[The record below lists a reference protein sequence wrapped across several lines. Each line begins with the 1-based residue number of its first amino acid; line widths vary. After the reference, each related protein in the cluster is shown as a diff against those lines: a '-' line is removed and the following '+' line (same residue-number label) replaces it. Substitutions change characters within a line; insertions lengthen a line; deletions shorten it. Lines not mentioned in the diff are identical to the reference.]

1 MKITILQ
8 PQIIQGLGNRSNQE
22 DSVFPKQDEATGNDR
37 LFVLCDGMGGH
48 ENGEVASQLVC
59 GVLPE
64 YIRAHWHGGFF
75 PDGLLQDALN
85 EVNSRI
91 NEYPSESIRKMGTTL
106 TFLCIHQGGVLM
118 AHIGDSRIYHIRPSE
133 HLIIYKSRDHSLAY
147 DLYMAGE
154 IEYEDIA
161 TYKKN
166 VITRAIMPGQENPY
180 KADIAHTT
188 DVKPGDYFLLCSD
201 GLLENMSDVELVN
214 LLRSDL
220 DNDQKREQLIEN
232 SKDNKDN
239 HSAILLQISK
249 VAKDEE
255 DLSYINDET
264 TNRSNAIVFEKKI
277 SEFGSN
283 KLSSIISQSPQKP
296 LYKILLWILAV
307 IVLLILIIK
316 FYRYG

>member
-8 PQIIQGLGNRSNQE
+8 PQVIQELGNRSNQE
-22 DSVFPKQDEATGNDR
+22 DSVFPKQDEAAENDR

-59 GVLPE
+59 DVLPE
-64 YIRAHWHGGFF
+64 YIRVHWDGGSF

-154 IEYEDIA
+154 IKYEELA

-166 VITRAIMPGQENPY
+166 VITRAIMPGQEKPF

-201 GLLENMSDVELVN
+201 GLLENMSDEELVN
-214 LLRSDL
+214 LLCSDL
-220 DNDQKREQLIEN
+220 NNDQKRELLIEN

-239 HSAILLQISK
+239 HSAILVQISE
-249 VAKDEE
+249 VAKTEE
-255 DLSYINDET
+255 ESYINDET

-283 KLSSIISQSPQKP
+283 KQSSINPQSPQKP
-296 LYKILLWILAV
+296 LYTILLWILAV
-307 IVLLILIIK
+307 IVLLMLIIQIL
-316 FYRYG
+316 

>member
-1 MKITILQ
+1 MEITILQ
-8 PQIIQGLGNRSNQE
+8 PQVIQELGNRSNQE
-22 DSVFPKQDEATGNDR
+22 DSVFPKQGEATENDR

-59 GVLPE
+59 DVLPE
-64 YIRAHWHGGFF
+64 YIRAHWNGGCF

-106 TFLCIHQGGVLM
+106 TFLCIHQGGVFM

-154 IEYEDIA
+154 IKYEELA

-166 VITRAIMPGQENPY
+166 VITRAIMPGQEKPF

-201 GLLENMSDVELVN
+201 GLLENMSDEELVN
-214 LLRSDL
+214 LLCSDL
-220 DNDQKREQLIEN
+220 NNDQKRELLIEN

-239 HSAILLQISK
+239 HSAILVQISE
-249 VAKDEE
+249 VAKTEE
-255 DLSYINDET
+255 ESYINDET

-283 KLSSIISQSPQKP
+283 KQSSINPQSPQKP
-296 LYKILLWILAV
+296 LYTILLWILAV
-307 IVLLILIIK
+307 IVLLILIIQIL
-316 FYRYG
+316 

>member
-8 PQIIQGLGNRSNQE
+8 PQVIQELGNRSNQE
-22 DSVFPKQDEATGNDR
+22 DSVFPKQDEAAENDR

-59 GVLPE
+59 DVLPE
-64 YIRAHWHGGFF
+64 YIRAHWNGGCF

-106 TFLCIHQGGVLM
+106 TFLCIHQGGVFM

-154 IEYEDIA
+154 IKYEELA

-166 VITRAIMPGQENPY
+166 VITRAIMPGQEKPF

-201 GLLENMSDVELVN
+201 GLLENMSDEELVN
-214 LLRSDL
+214 LLCSDL
-220 DNDQKREQLIEN
+220 NNDQKRELLIEN

-239 HSAILLQISK
+239 HSAILVQISE
-249 VAKDEE
+249 VAKTEE
-255 DLSYINDET
+255 ESYINDET

-283 KLSSIISQSPQKP
+283 KQSSINPQSPQKP
-296 LYKILLWILAV
+296 LYTILLWILAV
-307 IVLLILIIK
+307 IVLLILIIQIL
-316 FYRYG
+316 

>member
-8 PQIIQGLGNRSNQE
+8 PQVIQELGNRSNQE
-22 DSVFPKQDEATGNDR
+22 DSVFPKQDEAAENDR

-59 GVLPE
+59 DVLPE
-64 YIRAHWHGGFF
+64 YIRAHWNGGCF

-154 IEYEDIA
+154 IKYEELA

-166 VITRAIMPGQENPY
+166 VITRAIMPGQEKPY

-201 GLLENMSDVELVN
+201 GLLENMSDEELIN
-214 LLRSDL
+214 LLCSDL
-220 DNDQKREQLIEN
+220 GNDQKREHLIEK

-239 HSAILLQISK
+239 HSAILVQISE
-249 VAKDEE
+249 VAKTEE
-255 DLSYINDET
+255 ESYINDET

-283 KLSSIISQSPQKP
+283 KLSSILSQSPQKP

-307 IVLLILIIK
+307 IVLLILIIT
-316 FYRYG
+316 FYS

>member
-1 MKITILQ
+1 MEITILQ
-8 PQIIQGLGNRSNQE
+8 PQVIQELGNRSNQE
-22 DSVFPKQDEATGNDR
+22 DSVFPKQGEATENDR

-59 GVLPE
+59 DVLPG
-64 YIRAHWHGGFF
+64 YIRAHWNGGCF

-106 TFLCIHQGGVLM
+106 TFLCIHQGGVFM

-154 IEYEDIA
+154 IKYEELA

-166 VITRAIMPGQENPY
+166 VITRAIMPGQEKPF

-201 GLLENMSDVELVN
+201 GLLENMSDEELIN
-214 LLRSDL
+214 LLCSDL
-220 DNDQKREQLIEN
+220 GNEQKREHLIEK

-239 HSAILLQISK
+239 HSAILVQISE
-249 VAKDEE
+249 VAKTEE
-255 DLSYINDET
+255 ESYINDET

-283 KLSSIISQSPQKP
+283 KQSSINPQSPQKP
-296 LYKILLWILAV
+296 PYTILLWILAV
-307 IVLLILIIK
+307 IVLLILIIQIL
-316 FYRYG
+316 

>member
-8 PQIIQGLGNRSNQE
+8 PQVIQELGNRSNQE
-22 DSVFPKQDEATGNDR
+22 DSVFPKQGEATENDR

-59 GVLPE
+59 DVLPE
-64 YIRAHWHGGFF
+64 YIRAHWNGGCF

-106 TFLCIHQGGVLM
+106 TFLCIHQGGVFM

-154 IEYEDIA
+154 IKYEELA

-166 VITRAIMPGQENPY
+166 VITRAIMPGQEKPF

-201 GLLENMSDVELVN
+201 GLLENMSDEELIN
-214 LLRSDL
+214 LLCSDL
-220 DNDQKREQLIEN
+220 GNEQKREHLIEK

-239 HSAILLQISK
+239 HSAILVQISE
-249 VAKDEE
+249 VAKTEE
-255 DLSYINDET
+255 ESYINDET

-283 KLSSIISQSPQKP
+283 KQSSINPQSPQKP
-296 LYKILLWILAV
+296 LYTILLWILAV
-307 IVLLILIIK
+307 IVLLMLIIQIL
-316 FYRYG
+316 

>member
-8 PQIIQGLGNRSNQE
+8 PQVIQELGNRSNQE
-22 DSVFPKQDEATGNDR
+22 DSVFPKQGEATGNDR
-37 LFVLCDGMGGH
+37 MFVLCDGMGGH
-48 ENGEVASQLVC
+48 ENGEVASLMVC
-59 GVLPE
+59 DVLPE
-64 YIRAHWHGGFF
+64 YIRANWDGGFF

-154 IEYEDIA
+154 IKYEELA

-166 VITRAIMPGQENPY
+166 VITRAIMPGQEKTF

-201 GLLENMSDVELVN
+201 GLLENMSDEELIN
-214 LLRSDL
+214 LLCSDL
-220 DNDQKREQLIEN
+220 GNEQKREHLIEK

-239 HSAILLQISK
+239 HSAILVQISE
-249 VAKDEE
+249 VAKTEE
-255 DLSYINDET
+255 ESYINDET

-283 KLSSIISQSPQKP
+283 KQSSINPQSPQKP
-296 LYKILLWILAV
+296 LYTILLWILAV
-307 IVLLILIIK
+307 IVLLILIIQIL
-316 FYRYG
+316 